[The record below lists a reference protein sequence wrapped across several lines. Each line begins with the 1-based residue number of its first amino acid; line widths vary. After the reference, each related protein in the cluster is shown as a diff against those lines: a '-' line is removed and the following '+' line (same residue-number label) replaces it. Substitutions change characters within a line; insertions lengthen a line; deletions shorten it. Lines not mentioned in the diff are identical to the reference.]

1 MANALQSYN
10 DAVSS
15 AADTNMAYRMQLEND
30 LANNTVSSY
39 ANLYNALANMD
50 GNYVNAMSNYIEN
63 QADRNASLQ
72 AELQKQILANQLKG
86 AVSVDG
92 SNASSTQGISDGV
105 TRAQQLKNSGYSYE
119 DAVIKLADEG
129 YTKEQI
135 DQYFKKIGWY

>member
-1 MANALQSYN
+1 
-10 DAVSS
+10 
-15 AADTNMAYRMQLEND
+15 
-30 LANNTVSSY
+30 
-39 ANLYNALANMD
+39 MD

-72 AELQKQILANQLKG
+72 AALQKQILANQLKG